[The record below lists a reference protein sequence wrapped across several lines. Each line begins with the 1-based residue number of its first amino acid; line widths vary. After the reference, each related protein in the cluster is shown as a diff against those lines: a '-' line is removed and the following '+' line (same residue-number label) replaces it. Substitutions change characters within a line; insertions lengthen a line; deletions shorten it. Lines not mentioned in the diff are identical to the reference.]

1 MTPTIEREWFTRA
14 GSRGLVLRG
23 LVLCGYVELLDGHP
37 WRELASWDVS
47 ASVHGGVS
55 FAGRLRSRE
64 GYWIGFDCAHAG
76 DAMPTLDGRMI
87 GDRVW
92 SVDEVAEEVE
102 RLAEQVR
109 EAGSRPQ

>member
-1 MTPTIEREWFTRA
+1 MTPIVEREWITRA

-23 LVLCGYVELLDGHP
+23 LVLCGYVELPEGHP
-37 WRELASWDVS
+37 WRELAPWDVP
-47 ASVHGGVS
+47 ATVHGGVS

-64 GYWIGFDCAHAG
+64 GHWVGFDCAHAG
-76 DAMPTLDGRMI
+76 DAMPMLDGRMI

-109 EAGSRPQ
+109 EAGVSE

>member
-1 MTPTIEREWFTRA
+1 MTPIVEREWNTRA

-23 LVLCGYVELLDGHP
+23 LVLCGYVELHEGHP
-37 WRELASWDVS
+37 WRELAPWDVP

-76 DAMPTLDGRMI
+76 DAMPMIDDRMI
-87 GDRVW
+87 DGRVW

-109 EAGSRPQ
+109 EAGAID

>member
-92 SVDEVAEEVE
+92 TVDEVAEEVE
-102 RLAEQVR
+102 QLAAQVC
-109 EAGSRPQ
+109 EAGVIE